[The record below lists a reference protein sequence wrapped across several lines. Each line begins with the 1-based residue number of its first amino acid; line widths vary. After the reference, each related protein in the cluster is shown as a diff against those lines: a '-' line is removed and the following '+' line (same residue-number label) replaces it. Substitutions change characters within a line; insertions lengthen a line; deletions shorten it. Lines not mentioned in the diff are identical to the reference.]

1 MKFLNFIWK
10 KIENIFENDF
20 LVLMQ
25 ITLLNFIPYGISKY
39 FFNKYATRPFYYKT
53 LKFLIGYIEFFI
65 FCVGIMVILS
75 LFKEKIKA
83 IIFKVIVYISY
94 FAFFVDILLLKN
106 FGALMNAGFFQI
118 LLETNQK
125 EGFEFLKMYFNFK
138 TTVLIVFLVA
148 LSYLVTKICN
158 RKIDINRVFKIKSF
172 KIIFII
178 YIIYSI
184 FDFKGGEIF
193 PFERFYNSPKEAYKN
208 VNEYRNIGEK
218 FKNNKLTIISNNSK
232 IKNIV
237 LVIGESTTR
246 NHMSLYDYSLE
257 TNPLLEKIDEK
268 NLYKFTDTISPHSHT
283 IPVIK
288 KLLTF
293 YNLESEKEW
302 YKDNNLIDIMKKSGY
317 TTHWFSNQE
326 SSGVYGNVA
335 VALGRQSDKI
345 VFSAYRDSGTEII
358 SNYDEEIV
366 NKSVKYIEKE
376 NKNFIIYHLMGTHG
390 SYRHRYPKEFNIFEN
405 DSNERIGEYDNAV
418 LYNDYVIDKIISNF
432 KDEDSIILYASD
444 HGEEVYDFRDFAG
457 HVETNISRYMVEIPF
472 LIYISD
478 KFIEN
483 YPEKV
488 ESIKNSVNKPYM
500 TDDLIHTILDIADI
514 KTSEFDETRS
524 IINKNFNDKRKRIIS
539 GKDYDTEL
547 KNKRF

>member
-25 ITLLNFIPYGISKY
+25 ITLLNFIPYGINKY
-39 FFNKYATRPFYYKT
+39 FFSKYATRPFYYKT

-65 FCVGIMVILS
+65 FCLGIMIILS
-75 LFKEKIKA
+75 LFKEKIKN
-83 IIFKVIVYISY
+83 IILNTIKYLSY
-94 FAFFVDILLLKN
+94 FTFIIEILLLKN
-106 FGALMNAGFFQI
+106 FDALMNAGFFQV
-118 LLETNQK
+118 LLETNQE
-125 EGFEFLKMYFNFK
+125 EGIEFLKMYFNFK
-138 TTVLIVFLVA
+138 IVILIIFLVV
-148 LSYLVTKICN
+148 LNYLVIKIFN
-158 RKIDINRVFKIKSF
+158 RKIDINRFFKIKSF

-184 FDFKGGEIF
+184 FDFKGREIF

-208 VNEYRNIGEK
+208 VNEYKNIGEK
-218 FKNNKLTIISNNSK
+218 FKNNELTIVSNNSK
-232 IKNIV
+232 IKNII

-246 NHMSLYDYSLE
+246 NHMSLYDYPLE
-257 TNPLLEKIDEK
+257 TNQLLKKLDEK
-268 NLYKFTDTISPHSHT
+268 NLYKFTDIISPHSHT

-302 YKDNNLIDIMKKSGY
+302 YKYNNLIDIMKKSGY
-317 TTHWFSNQE
+317 KTYWFSNQE
-326 SSGVYGNVA
+326 TSGIYGNVA
-335 VALGRQSDKI
+335 VALGRQSDK
-345 VFSAYRDSGTEII
+345 VLFNTYKDSQTEVTSAYDEQII
-358 SNYDEEIV
+358 D
-366 NKSVKYIEKE
+366 KSIEKIKKE

-390 SYRHRYPKEFNIFEN
+390 SYKHRYPKEFNVFQTKSEKM
-405 DSNERIGEYDNAV
+405 IGEYDNAV
-418 LYNDYVIDKIISNF
+418 LYNDYVINKIISNF
-432 KDEDSIILYASD
+432 KDEDSIILYVSD

-457 HVETNISRYMVEIPF
+457 HAETNISRYMVEIPF
-472 LIYISD
+472 LIYTSD

-488 ESIKNSVNKPYM
+488 ESIKNSLNKPYM

-524 IINKNFNDKRKRIIS
+524 IINKNFNDKRKRITG

-547 KNKRF
+547 KNKN

>member
-25 ITLLNFIPYGISKY
+25 ITLLNFIPYGVERY
-39 FFNKYATRPFYYKT
+39 FFNRYATRTLYYKV

-65 FCVGIMVILS
+65 FGLGLMIILS
-75 LFKEKIKA
+75 LFKEKIKN
-83 IIFKVIVYISY
+83 IILKIIIYMSY
-94 FAFFVDILLLKN
+94 FTFIVDILLLKN

-118 LLETNQK
+118 FLETNQK

-138 TTVLIVFLVA
+138 IIILIA
-148 LSYLVTKICN
+148 LLIGMSYLVTKICD
-158 RKIDINRVFKIKSF
+158 RKIDINKFFKIKSF

-184 FDFKGGEIF
+184 FDFKGMKILSIK
-193 PFERFYNSPKEAYKN
+193 RFYTAINGAYTNVKEYKD
-208 VNEYRNIGEK
+208 IGEK
-218 FKNNKLTIISNNSK
+218 FKDNKLTIISNDSK
-232 IKNIV
+232 IKNII

-257 TNPLLEKIDEK
+257 TNPLLEKINEK

-283 IPVIK
+283 IAVIK
-288 KLLTF
+288 KLMTF

-302 YKDNNLIDIMKKSGY
+302 YKNNNLIDVMKKSGY
-317 TTHWFSNQE
+317 TTYWFSNQE
-326 SSGVYGNVA
+326 SSGVNGNVA
-335 VALGRQSDKI
+335 VALGEQSDEI
-345 VFSAYRDSGTEII
+345 VFSAYRDSDTEII

-366 NKSVKYIEKE
+366 NKSAKYIEKE

-390 SYRHRYPKEFNIFEN
+390 SYRHRYPKEFSIFEN

-432 KDEDSIILYASD
+432 KDEDSIILYVSD

-457 HVETNISRYMVEIPF
+457 HAETNISRYMVEIPF
-472 LIYISD
+472 LIYTSD

-488 ESIKNSVNKPYM
+488 ESIKNSLDKPYM
-500 TDDLIHTILDIADI
+500 TDDLIHTVLDIADI

-524 IINKNFNDKRKRIIS
+524 IINKNFNDKRKRVIS

-547 KNKRF
+547 KNKN

>member
-1 MKFLNFIWK
+1 MRFLNFIWK

-25 ITLLNFIPYGISKY
+25 ITLLNFIPYGINKY
-39 FFNKYATRPFYYKT
+39 FFSKYATRPFYYKT

-65 FCVGIMVILS
+65 FCLGIMIILS
-75 LFKEKIKA
+75 LFKEKIKN
-83 IIFKVIVYISY
+83 IILNTIKYLSY
-94 FAFFVDILLLKN
+94 LTFIIEILLLKN
-106 FGALMNAGFFQI
+106 FGALINPGFFQV
-118 LLETNQK
+118 LLETNQE
-125 EGFEFLKMYFNFK
+125 EGIEFLKMYFNFK
-138 TTVLIVFLVA
+138 IVILIIFLVV
-148 LSYLVTKICN
+148 LNYLVIKIFN
-158 RKIDINRVFKIKSF
+158 RKIDINRFFKIKSF

-184 FDFKGGEIF
+184 FDFKGIKAFSIERVYASVKGAYHNIKEYKDISKE
-193 PFERFYNSPKEAYKN
+193 FE
-208 VNEYRNIGEK
+208 
-218 FKNNKLTIISNNSK
+218 NNKLTIISNDSK
-232 IKNIV
+232 IKNII

-257 TNPLLEKIDEK
+257 TNPLLKKIDKK
-268 NLYKFTDTISPHSHT
+268 NLYRFNDTISPHSHT

-293 YNLESEKEW
+293 YNLENKKEW
-302 YKDNNLIDIMKKSGY
+302 YENNNLIDIMKKSGY
-317 TTHWFSNQE
+317 KTYWFSNQE
-326 SSGVYGNVA
+326 TSGIWGNVA
-335 VALGRQSDKI
+335 VALGRQSDK
-345 VFSAYRDSGTEII
+345 VLFNKHRDSYTELNSAYDEQII
-358 SNYDEEIV
+358 
-366 NKSVKYIEKE
+366 NKSIKYIEKE

-390 SYRHRYPKEFNIFEN
+390 SYIHRYPKEFNIFQNKTEKM
-405 DSNERIGEYDNAV
+405 IGEYDNAV
-418 LYNDYVIDKIISNF
+418 LYNDYIIDKIISNF
-432 KDEDSIILYASD
+432 KDEDSIILYISD

-457 HVETNISRYMVEIPF
+457 HAETNISRYMVEIPF
-472 LIYISD
+472 LIYTSD

-524 IINKNFNDKRKRIIS
+524 IINKNFNDKRKRITG

-547 KNKRF
+547 KNKN